1 MKIYMVEFHN
11 YDLDDCVGYF
21 TDPQKAKECCTYLNR
36 VRPNY
41 YDDNNE
47 WHVVEYDPDEKDY
60 ESLNK
65 ELDEKERIEFEGRM
79 ERIKQEELKELARLK
94 AKYGEV

>member
-1 MKIYMVEFHN
+1 MKIYIVELHD
-11 YDLDDCVGYF
+11 YDCDDSVGYF
-21 TDPQKAKECCTYLNR
+21 TDPQKANQCCTYLNR
-36 VRPNY
+36 VRSSDYENF
-41 YDDNNE
+41 E
-47 WHVVEYDPDEKDY
+47 WHVVEYDLDEKDY

-65 ELDEKERIEFEGRM
+65 ELDEEERIEFEGRM